1 MKVLDRYTQRWKVE
15 PVHKIRNK
23 GTGMKGA
30 DIHLFAMYIS
40 PLAVRIRMF
49 VNTNGDI
56 TRIATEL
63 QIYNTED
70 RRLWIRNLRNMAFLK
85 LGDKC
90 SRCGI
95 RDKRV
100 LQFNHINGGGLK
112 EHAKGGIIAQRR
124 NKFYQDIIEGKRTD
138 INLLCANCNQ
148 IYEYEQKRR
157 IE

>member
-1 MKVLDRYTQRWKVE
+1 MKVLDRYTQRFVCE
-15 PVHKIRNK
+15 TVHKIKFN

-30 DIHLFAMYIS
+30 DFHLFSEYKA
-40 PLAVRIRMF
+40 PVAVRIRMF

-63 QIYNTED
+63 QKYNTED
-70 RRLWIRNLRNMAFLK
+70 RRLWIRNLRNMAMLK

-100 LQFNHINGGGLK
+100 LQFNHINGGGSK
-112 EHAKGGIIAQRR
+112 EHRKGGVIAQKR
-124 NKFYQDIIEGKRTD
+124 NKFYRDIIEGKRTD